1 MRDLRDAKKI
11 ERLCSDHDFY
21 DTVFYGALRFFCY
34 CSSFYFFWIISGV
47 FRVVLFEE
55 RTKKVSSRIE
65 TSLAERFES

>member
-55 RTKKVSSRIE
+55 RTKKVSSIE
-65 TSLAERFES
+65 ISLAERFES